1 MDATEPPM
9 LLPEIVGNLGHTAA
23 SANGYIPT
31 EELYR
36 GIASY
41 ERVVESMP
49 GNYLAREG
57 LALLY
62 MLCGEEAKAMEHFE
76 TVTQQCHQCV
86 TAWYQVA
93 MIGQKSASLWKAM
106 QTIRDV
112 LESDA
117 KLPPSDGRRLDVVTQ
132 ARMMTF
138 LATLL
143 DKTGFYEE
151 AFDMIQQVK
160 SIHVANNRPP
170 EALSVEVFVKG
181 VDSVLSCESRD
192 AHMNLAARPMANR
205 NLPFLQSVHNG
216 KTVQRQMVFVVG
228 LPRTGAT
235 LVQQILSMAS
245 QVFSVGESN
254 FIGDTMKLVDEFV
267 QERGSSCRLDI
278 LSTQAAFDELT
289 DIIVTK
295 YSSIVP
301 PSATVVVDKSVLNI
315 LHIGIIKLIFP
326 DAKIIICKR
335 NVKDA
340 GINILRVLSLMGVTR
355 AFHFFTPSFSIRFL
369 SAISQYFSQVD
380 SRMRGL
386 WYDLAEMPR
395 VVDAFQN
402 IVEHWG
408 TLQLQDI
415 LEVRYEDLIYNQETV
430 TKMITSFIGFSW
442 DPAFL
447 EFQRG
452 SHLVQSSK
460 LSNLFFA
467 IFSAARLFPYNFRL
481 LLFTGSQTQDR
492 RRLTQKS
499 IGRWE
504 HYAPFIDSETKRLWE
519 RVVSKQIAF
528 ADPKK

>member
-1 MDATEPPM
+1 MDAVEPPK
-9 LLPEIVGNLGHTAA
+9 LRPEIVGNLGYTAA
-23 SANGYIPT
+23 SANGYIPK
-31 EELYR
+31 EELHR

-49 GNYLAREG
+49 DNYLAREG

-93 MIGQKSASLWKAM
+93 MIGQKSASMWKAM
-106 QTIRDV
+106 QIIRDV

-117 KLPPSDGRRLDVVTQ
+117 TLPSSDGRRLDVVTK
-132 ARMMTF
+132 ARIMTF

-160 SIHVANNRPP
+160 SLHLANNRSP
-170 EALSVEVFVKG
+170 EALSVEAFVKD
-181 VDSVLSCESRD
+181 VSSVIACESRD

-205 NLPFLQSVHNG
+205 NLPFLQSVQNG

-245 QVFSVGESN
+245 EVFSVGQSN
-254 FIGDTMKLVDEFV
+254 VIGDIMRLVDDFM
-267 QERGSSCRLDI
+267 QERGFPCRLDI

-289 DIIVTK
+289 DAIVTK

-301 PSATVVVDKSVLNI
+301 SSASVVVDKSVLNI

-335 NVKDA
+335 DVKDA

-355 AFHFFTPSFSIRFL
+355 AFHFSTYRFRFA
-369 SAISQYFSQVD
+369 AISQYFSHVD

-395 VVDAFQN
+395 IVDGFQN

-408 TLQLQDI
+408 TLQLQNI
-415 LEVRYEDLIYNQETV
+415 LEVRYEDLIHNQETV

-452 SHLVQSSK
+452 PHLVQSSK
-460 LSNLFFA
+460 LSN
-467 IFSAARLFPYNFRL
+467 IFCC
-481 LLFTGSQTQDR
+481 
-492 RRLTQKS
+492 
-499 IGRWE
+499 
-504 HYAPFIDSETKRLWE
+504 
-519 RVVSKQIAF
+519 
-528 ADPKK
+528 